1 VTFYEIRRND
11 IMKMDAH
18 WAVDQAESFVE
29 ALRTKFSP
37 KATARNNCCI
47 ATGQASMCHPRERG
61 DPAVGHD
68 EATT

>member
-29 ALRTKFSP
+29 PLRTRFSP
-37 KATARNNCCI
+37 KES
-47 ATGQASMCHPRERG
+47 GPSQ
-61 DPAVGHD
+61 D
-68 EATT
+68 E